1 MRYKSMMLELLE
13 EYPALHDLLR
23 RDRTLL
29 ATMEAWAVKL
39 RDQHLSWIEMLRLK
53 HPASDPT
60 QRASEALELAVRDI
74 QDRLRVEFSLSEQ
87 EPLADE

>member
-13 EYPALHDLLR
+13 EHPVLHDQLR

-29 ATMEAWAVKL
+29 STMETWAVNL

-53 HPASDPT
+53 HPAGDPT

-74 QDRLRVEFSLSEQ
+74 RDRLRVEFSLSER
-87 EPLADE
+87 EPQADE

>member
-1 MRYKSMMLELLE
+1 MRYKTMMLELLE
-13 EYPALHDLLR
+13 SHPALHDQLR
-23 RDRTLL
+23 RDRALL

-53 HPASDPT
+53 HPASEPT

-74 QDRLRVEFSLSEQ
+74 RDRLQLEFSLSDR
-87 EPLADE
+87 EPRADE